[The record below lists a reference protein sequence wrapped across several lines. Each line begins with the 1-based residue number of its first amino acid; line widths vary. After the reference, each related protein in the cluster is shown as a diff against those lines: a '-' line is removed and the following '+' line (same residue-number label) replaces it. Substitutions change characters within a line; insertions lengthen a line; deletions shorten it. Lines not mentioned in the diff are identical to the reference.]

1 VSGLDLWTLFTGKAE
16 GVGARVVR
24 AASQA
29 EAAGLLGGTGDVVA
43 ATASLAERFPGVAAG
58 LAPIDGHAV
67 QVAALGL
74 FAVAET
80 GSVALNEARLD
91 RGACFLADHLW
102 LLVSATEIVPTLDL
116 AMQRLRELVNGGA
129 HHPLL
134 MTGPSR
140 TADIERILTVG
151 VHGPRELTLL
161 VVSEDA

>member
-1 VSGLDLWTLFTGKAE
+1 VSGGLDLWDLFTGKAE

-24 AASQA
+24 AGSQVD
-29 EAAGLLGGTGDVVA
+29 AARLLADGTVV
-43 ATASLAERFPGVAAG
+43 ATASAKARFSEAVREAG
-58 LAPIDGHAV
+58 PVQDGGAL
-67 QVAALGL
+67 QVAAAGL

-80 GSVALNEARLD
+80 GSVALNEPRLD

-102 LLVSATEIVPTLDL
+102 LLVSASEIVPTLDV
-116 AMQRLRELVNGGA
+116 AMQRLRELVHNGA

-151 VHGPRELTLL
+151 VHGPRELTL
-161 VVSEDA
+161 VVVDDA